1 MRRCIVL
8 VSYFCANVF
17 GVGGASLFMSCSCV
31 SPCFNTPSVLLQYAF
46 HTGSLM
52 SATVFITGDLVCI
65 RVVLPTH
72 RRAQSSCGT
81 SCT

>member
-31 SPCFNTPSVLLQYAF
+31 SLGFNTPSVLLQYAF
-46 HTGSLM
+46 QTGSLT
-52 SATVFITGDLVCI
+52 SATVFITSDLVCI
-65 RVVLPTH
+65 HVL
-72 RRAQSSCGT
+72 
-81 SCT
+81 